1 MPDDNNNTGGTGGQA
16 STGNAGA
23 GAQTGAAG
31 TWTPPTQAE
40 WEAVKKASADGAEA
54 LKQAN
59 AEAATRR
66 RQAAEAAKAHETEA
80 ETAKREAAEA
90 ATAATLPLL
99 LKAEAKAAF
108 LAEGADKAKVAK
120 LTRLLDLDKVKVTG
134 GDVTGL
140 DEQVAE
146 IKADFPELFGKAE
159 AEETGG
165 RKPGRMEVGGRKPD
179 GTPLSPIEM
188 LTAQMTGRK

>member
-1 MPDDNNNTGGTGGQA
+1 MPDDNNAGAGNGGTGGQA
-16 STGNAGA
+16 GTGGDA
-23 GAQTGAAG
+23 
-31 TWTPPTQAE
+31 WTPPTKEE

-59 AEAATRR
+59 AEAANRR
-66 RQAAEAAKAHETEA
+66 RQAADAAKAAESETEK
-80 ETAKREAAEA
+80 AKREAAEA

-146 IKADFPELFGKAE
+146 IKKDFPELFGKADTEE
-159 AEETGG
+159 AGG

-179 GTPLSPIEM
+179 GTPLTPLER
-188 LTAQMTGRK
+188 LAAQMAGNK